1 MQRTPQG
8 GPTSGSAAPGPA
20 VRIELAHALPD
31 LGVLEPLARRVFGR
45 GDRPAG
51 WFRRKLRREQVR
63 AELSALAVRAEA
75 GVEDPEGWLGYVLVG
90 TPASLGDAART
101 SGTGVVP
108 AARGRAIASRLL
120 DAVARACHDA
130 GYRRLQLLAEAR
142 LVPFYRRRGFDAG
155 RPTVTALGFATG
167 DVRGRDRDREVLG
180 PALPWRPLEPGEH
193 TRVAWLPEAW
203 AGTEAHARRTCAWT
217 DAGTQVTAWISRE
230 GQAWLVQRL
239 VSRGPGTLATIAAGL
254 LDRLPRAAPVLLPLL
269 PADDPQTRALLDDR
283 FVAAQ
288 RGSLLERSLDD

>member
-1 MQRTPQG
+1 MPRTPQD
-8 GPTSGSAAPGPA
+8 GPGNGSAAPGPA
-20 VRIELAHALPD
+20 VRIELAQALPD
-31 LGVLEPLARRVFGR
+31 LRVLEPLARRVFGR

-51 WFRRKLRREQVR
+51 WFGRKLRREQVR

-75 GVEDPEGWLGYVLVG
+75 AVEDPEGWLGYVLVG

-120 DAVARACHDA
+120 DAVARACRDA

-167 DVRGRDRDREVLG
+167 DGPGRGRDGFG
-180 PALPWRPLEPGEH
+180 PARPWRPLEPGEH

-203 AGTEAHARRTCAWT
+203 AGTEAPARRSCAWNH
-217 DAGTQVTAWISRE
+217 AGTQVTAWISRE

-239 VSRGPGTLATIAAGL
+239 VSRGPATLATIAAGL
-254 LDRLPRAAPVLLPLL
+254 LARLPRASPVLLPLL

-288 RGSLLERSLDD
+288 RGSLLERLLDD